1 MGTYSKRMQVLA
13 YLSTVLLFSGAI
25 PAIGYVNKKLGL
37 NISNDVL
44 MLIVGGL
51 LGLVQD
57 LTKKIFRIATD
68 AKGGSE

>member
-1 MGTYSKRMQVLA
+1 MQVLA
-13 YLSTVLLFSGAI
+13 YLSSVILFAGAI

-57 LTKKIFRIATD
+57 LTKKIFRIVPHGQKEA
-68 AKGGSE
+68 E